1 MNVKYVIT
9 ELQSRGP
16 DSKLEILVQKIK
28 VKKED
33 FYSYVLV
40 SISDYILIY
49 TARRRNKLPFF

>member
-1 MNVKYVIT
+1 MFIYVIT
-9 ELQSRGP
+9 ELQSRGH

-33 FYSYVLV
+33 IYSYVLV

-49 TARRRNKLPFF
+49 TARRRNTLPFF